1 MSRLWRY
8 LAVGLAIAG
17 GLVSAEADQNIT
29 AQPGEDV
36 TLKCQDGNEKKI
48 AVLEWSRTDLDPDHV
63 LFFRE
68 GLFESKYQHPS
79 FKNRVDLLDSQMKDG
94 DVSLILKN
102 VTINDTGTY
111 ECRVM
116 QREVDQGT
124 NNMELICTLHLEVAS
139 GSKDGGDEDGR
150 DDDGGDDDGGDEDG
164 GDEDGRDKDGGD
176 EDGRDKDG
184 GTSRKLNIAG
194 HVTDPPQGHR
204 RPGLRSQARF
214 SGVGPP
220 LTVWS
225 RKWLQSGSSW
235 RRLNA
240 ERGGLPSHSGG
251 SPSAATARNM
261 AARRR
266 RPAGGERR
274 GFGPAWRRR
283 DARFAVAPEGRRPVA
298 CRRRPPTHAGT

>member
-8 LAVGLAIAG
+8 LAIGLAIAG
-17 GLVSAEADQNIT
+17 GLVTAEADQNIT

-68 GLFESKYQHPS
+68 GLFESKYQHTS

-102 VTINDTGTY
+102 VTVDDTGRY

-150 DDDGGDDDGGDEDG
+150 DDDGGDEDGGDEDG

-184 GTSRKLNIAG
+184 GTSEARIQ
-194 HVTDPPQGHR
+194 V
-204 RPGLRSQARF
+204 PGPAF
-214 SGVGPP
+214 GVGPP

-266 RPAGGERR
+266 RLAGDERC

-283 DARFAVAPEGRRPVA
+283 DAHFAVAPEGRRPVA
-298 CRRRPPTHAGT
+298 CRRRPPAHAGT

>member
-8 LAVGLAIAG
+8 LAIGLAIAG
-17 GLVSAEADQNIT
+17 GLVTAEADQNIT

-68 GLFESKYQHPS
+68 GLFESKYQHTS

-102 VTINDTGTY
+102 VTVDDTGRY

-150 DDDGGDDDGGDEDG
+150 DDDGGDEDGGDEDG

-184 GTSRKLNIAG
+184 GTSVRQRPALFLLPIFLLAILCVGALRYMRLAG
-194 HVTDPPQGHR
+194 GRHPPPPEPAAVPQVEAPLMMDPP
-204 RPGLRSQARF
+204 
-214 SGVGPP
+214 GPP
-220 LTVWS
+220 
-225 RKWLQSGSSW
+225 
-235 RRLNA
+235 A
-240 ERGGLPSHSGG
+240 E
-251 SPSAATARNM
+251 AET
-261 AARRR
+261 
-266 RPAGGERR
+266 
-274 GFGPAWRRR
+274 
-283 DARFAVAPEGRRPVA
+283 PV
-298 CRRRPPTHAGT
+298 